1 MLFVWGSKKAMKIKN
16 DLKNGNRNTNIDS
29 DLADSVVFKE
39 AETTMK
45 ELYAE
50 ASDPDLNKPV
60 IQQSREN
67 PHIACV
73 RGTNDTTDTITDVK
87 KFLNMNDD
95 NWNSHIKQ
103 IKDYLQEHPEIT
115 HLIGHSLGGATAA
128 EAIKDLPNVFMVGL
142 DAARVL
148 NSSEIR
154 NTRNIQSDSQFDTT
168 LDPYSIP
175 EMNHT
180 WKNFFTGKGA
190 GLKVGHNA
198 WKLKYKRGFIKKC
211 ANKVGA
217 ITGYKDGKI
226 RFSQRFKYK

>member
-1 MLFVWGSKKAMKIKN
+1 MLFVWGSKKIMKKKN
-16 DLKNGNRNTNIDS
+16 EIKNGNRNTSIDS
-29 DLADSVVFKE
+29 DLPDSIVFRE

-45 ELYAE
+45 ELYAD

-60 IQQSREN
+60 IQQSRED
-67 PHIACV
+67 PTIACV

-87 KFLNMNDD
+87 KFLNMSDD

-128 EAIKDLPNVFMVGL
+128 EAIKDNPNVSMVGL

-154 NTRNIQSDSQFDTT
+154 NTRNIQSDSNFDTT

-180 WKNFFTGKGA
+180 WKNYFTGKGA
-190 GLKVGHNA
+190 GMKVGHNA
-198 WKLKYKRGFIKKC
+198 WKLKYKRGFIKKG
-211 ANKVGA
+211 ATKSNA
-217 ITGYKDGKI
+217 ITGYFDKKV
-226 RFSQRFKYK
+226 RFSQKI